1 MFSAKLS
8 SEVWTSL
15 FFFFP
20 QHDQSSPWSAQSQ
33 IFHRQWPSHA
43 FSIFFEPSL
52 FRWAW
57 QQKITALW
65 QKEVFYSGAGNT
77 EQEAHFC
84 LLCSCLDS
92 TWGFFR
98 LKWAVAAH
106 CWREENLH
114 SLVHSNGIDSKWEN
128 LGFLFNCGCRKWNSS
143 HVLAGHS
150 FSSCRSFIPVTP

>member
-8 SEVWTSL
+8 SEVWTSY
-15 FFFFP
+15 FFFLP
-20 QHDQSSPWSAQSQ
+20 PTWPVLSAAAQSQ

-57 QQKITALW
+57 QQKTTALW
-65 QKEVFYSGAGNT
+65 QKEVLYSGTENT

-84 LLCSCLDS
+84 LLYSCLNS

-114 SLVHSNGIDSKWEN
+114 SLVHSGRKWENLGFHSKWEN
-128 LGFLFNCGCRKWNSS
+128 LGFLFNCGCWK
-143 HVLAGHS
+143 
-150 FSSCRSFIPVTP
+150 